1 MWDIWLV
8 YDGGMGIRCSG
19 TVLGGEACRAWAVRG
34 SEPPLCVAHAGLNKG
49 AGAPKKNKNAVKHG
63 FYRPGLTRSE
73 MAWLKKHGEEVTIEA
88 ELAMVR
94 VGLLRL
100 AKFQKEEELSVEEHA
115 AVVKLLVAGARTV
128 AYLEQKIRDGGLDG
142 QWDDVLDG
150 LSEMIGVEL

>member
-1 MWDIWLV
+1 
-8 YDGGMGIRCSG
+8 
-19 TVLGGEACRAWAVRG
+19 
-34 SEPPLCVAHAGLNKG
+34 
-49 AGAPKKNKNAVKHG
+49 
-63 FYRPGLTRSE
+63 
-73 MAWLKKHGEEVTIEA
+73 MAWLRKHGELVTIEA

-142 QWDDVLDG
+142 HWDDVLDG
-150 LSEMIGVEL
+150 LGEMIGVEL